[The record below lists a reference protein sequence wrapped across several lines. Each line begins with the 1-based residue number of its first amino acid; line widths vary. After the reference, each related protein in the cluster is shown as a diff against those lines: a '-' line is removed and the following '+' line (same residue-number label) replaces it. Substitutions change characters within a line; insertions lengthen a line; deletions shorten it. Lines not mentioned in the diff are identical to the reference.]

1 MKTKTW
7 NISSTSRTK
16 LDDVETTVRK
26 YPTEPDIG
34 AAVKLVLKNSES
46 GAAKTCDSDT
56 YYVYA
61 AIWRD
66 SFDEATGKAL
76 YVLYRKDTDS
86 KKADEIVE
94 RHLAEGAHDAG
105 EPFDAPTMQPE
116 DADAAP
122 AGAESKTDEGD
133 ACRALV
139 PAKKRGGEVVVP
151 EVVDPDTGCRVDNG
165 DFKLSSG
172 PTPAEMRKAV
182 IEEIEG
188 AEKGVSSA
196 RSRMKKLALQIAD
209 LCAGSLPCGD
219 AVTDYKIAQGEWMSE
234 TSALAGAQQRLRD
247 LDAEIAEGKLS

>member
-122 AGAESKTDEGD
+122 AGAEAKTDEGA

-172 PTPAEMRKAV
+172 PTPAELRAAV
-182 IEEIEG
+182 LEEIDS
-188 AEKGVSSA
+188 AEKGVSGA
-196 RSRMKKLALQIAD
+196 RSKMKKAALQIAD
-209 LCAGSLPCGD
+209 LRAGGLDDSSALL
-219 AVTDYKIAQGEWMSE
+219 DYKVAQGEWMSE
-234 TSALAGAQQRLRD
+234 TSALASAQQRLRD
-247 LDAEIAEGKLS
+247 LDAENAK